1 MSTKRL
7 SYFDLA
13 KGFGILLVVY
23 GHIEYISEEMRGWIS
38 SFHMPLFFVIS
49 GMLIAYKCEENLSV
63 KDAITK
69 KAKGILV
76 PYLWFSIIYFFID
89 IMNVLLHKIDMKT
102 FCENA
107 ISSITFYGVSVLWF
121 LPALFIGEIT
131 AIILVRNIKIKYLLI
146 PVSLLIAII
155 VYFFQMKISYI
166 YDANIEILYITSLVN
181 FVRVFIRGI
190 IASFFVVTGYCIFNV
205 FLRKNECFSFIELI
219 IGIVLFIV
227 NIFLSKIN
235 GCVDFHYIVLRNVP
249 MFFISAI
256 LGSMA
261 IILISKNIKPIAFIQ
276 FFGKNS
282 LAIMATHIHCYVL
295 YAGIRTAWFIDTFVT
310 RAKSYIFMFNIMVFT
325 MIFECIIVLI
335 LNKFFPFV
343 LGKNVKHKGE

>member
-1 MSTKRL
+1 
-7 SYFDLA
+7 
-13 KGFGILLVVY
+13 
-23 GHIEYISEEMRGWIS
+23 
-38 SFHMPLFFVIS
+38 MPLFFIIS
-49 GMLIAYKCEENLSV
+49 GMLINYKKDNEKNLNEL
-63 KDAITK
+63 IK
-69 KAKGILV
+69 KRFRSIMI
-76 PYLWFSIIYFFID
+76 PYFWFSFIYICIVLYSLIIKNVVPLNTLFVQLWYVFGMYG
-89 IMNVLLHKIDMKT
+89 MN
-102 FCENA
+102 
-107 ISSITFYGVSVLWF
+107 VLWF

-325 MIFECIIVLI
+325 MIFECITVLI